1 MRSNLYLG
9 SSREFNLSQH
19 SAVKHPTHTSLG
31 AFQKLCEYIVQRCD
45 LRHITDSDP
54 TTVSNATATNNCR
67 HSTSLEPMREYKTFD
82 FDDQINVSSE
92 TKVVAKCSTGRSRC
106 GIMPSPTRALKS
118 VLSITIPRSPLRLH
132 LHDSYAPP
140 PFPAKELP
148 GCANEDNN
156 TRQMLRGLVKRQASA
171 RELGVCE

>member
-1 MRSNLYLG
+1 M
-9 SSREFNLSQH
+9 REFK
-19 SAVKHPTHTSLG
+19 A
-31 AFQKLCEYIVQRCD
+31 
-45 LRHITDSDP
+45 
-54 TTVSNATATNNCR
+54 
-67 HSTSLEPMREYKTFD
+67 FD

-92 TKVVAKCSTGRSRC
+92 TKVVAKCSTNRSRC
-106 GIMPSPTRALKS
+106 GIMPSPTQALKS
-118 VLSITIPRSPLRLH
+118 VLSITIPGSPLRLH